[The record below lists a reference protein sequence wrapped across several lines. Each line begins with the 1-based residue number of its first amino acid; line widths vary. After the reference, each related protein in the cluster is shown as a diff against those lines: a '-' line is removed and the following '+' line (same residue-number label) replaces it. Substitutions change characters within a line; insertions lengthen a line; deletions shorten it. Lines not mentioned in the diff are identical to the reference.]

1 MPLLSTNDTEAELSY
16 AYLHAVAAKAGMNC
30 MYANRHLDNAGVDA
44 EINAVERFS
53 VDSVLTD
60 FSLHVQL
67 KATDFMKDVGRYDK
81 LRNSGT
87 MPPRILVVLFLP
99 ENAADW
105 LVHSESELAMKRC
118 AYWVSLRGAPETTN
132 KTGVTVYV
140 PKTQPFSPEGLV
152 ALMTRI
158 SRQEEL
164 LYES

>member
-1 MPLLSTNDTEAELSY
+1 
-16 AYLHAVAAKAGMNC
+16 

-67 KATDFMKDVGRYDK
+67 KATEQQPTLDNGRLSYFMKDVGRYDK